1 MMSKTFRK
9 IALLLLLFIGVTSS
23 LSASSS
29 FLNKNKRGAESFSLG
44 PKASLHFNRIYF
56 NENFRSSFE
65 PGFELGLFM
74 RVGNRFYFQPEL
86 LYSFRSFDYNLMLDE
101 INTNIEAQSHYVV
114 LPLGLGV
121 KILNGTSSNVRIFG
135 GAKLGYRISTNCEYV
150 EQLMNPL
157 EIGYEVG
164 FGIDIWR
171 LTLDFGYNAFYS
183 KPERKE
189 ISDGAICQSVY
200 NLGIGFKF

>member
-1 MMSKTFRK
+1 MKSNSLRT
-9 IALLLLLFIGVTSS
+9 IALLLFLFIGVTSS

-29 FLNKNKRGAESFSLG
+29 FLNKNKRGAESFSMG
-44 PKASLHFNRIYF
+44 PKASLHFNKIYL

-65 PGFELGLFM
+65 PGFELGLFF
-74 RVGNRFYFQPEL
+74 RIGNRFYFQPEL
-86 LYSFRSFDYNLMLDE
+86 LYSFRTFDFDLMLDE
-101 INTNIEAQSHYVV
+101 INTNIEAESHYVV
-114 LPLGLGV
+114 LPLVLGI

-135 GAKLGYRISTNCEYV
+135 GANLGYRISTNCEYV

-183 KPERKE
+183 KSERKE